1 MDETGT
7 HPVVASAGRLA
18 SALVFN
24 ADPDFRLALLK
35 RVARRLGEAE
45 GYPTFLKLL
54 VTIAESEEPAAHR
67 ALAAT
72 LAIGLRRNDLPSGQ
86 LTAWGAS
93 RMWQAGTP
101 ISGAL
106 AGQMFGS
113 SAPQRS
119 FGPIEYLTVWY
130 AQGTQRTRLG
140 EEVYA
145 HALARLVSLVNADE
159 EARTL
164 YPLKLEADMQTELE
178 GIYMRGTRERLSTF
192 AAHWKSDPTPHA
204 VAAAAVAAGGEPRQV
219 PRGWLIRDL

>member
-1 MDETGT
+1 MQGAAT
-7 HPVVASAGRLA
+7 HPVVAVAGKLA
-18 SALVFN
+18 GTLVFN
-24 ADPDFRLALLK
+24 VDPDFRLALLK
-35 RVARRLGEAE
+35 RIARRLGEVD

-54 VTIAESEEPAAHR
+54 VTIAESQEPAAHR

-72 LAIGLRRNDLPSGQ
+72 MAIGLRRNDLPSGQ

-93 RMWQAGTP
+93 RMWQAGAP

-140 EEVYA
+140 EGIYA

-178 GIYMRGTRERLSTF
+178 GIYMRGTRERLSTL
-192 AAHWKSDPTPHA
+192 AAHWKSGASPDA
-204 VAAAAVAAGGEPRQV
+204 VATAAVAAGGEPRQV
-219 PRGWLIRDL
+219 PRDWLIRDL

>member
-1 MDETGT
+1 MSAAGA

-18 SALVFN
+18 GALVFN

-35 RVARRLGEAE
+35 RVARRLGEVE

-54 VTIAESEEPAAHR
+54 VTIAESHEPGAQR

-93 RMWQAGTP
+93 RLWQAGTP

-113 SAPQRS
+113 SAPQRA
-119 FGPIEYLTVWY
+119 FGPIEYLIVWY

-140 EEVYA
+140 ADVCVQ
-145 HALARLVSLVNADE
+145 ALTRLIELVNADE

-164 YPLKLEADMQTELE
+164 YPLKLEADTQTELE
-178 GIYMRGTRERLSTF
+178 GIYMRGTRERLAVL
-192 AAHWKSDPTPHA
+192 AANWKANRAPHEI
-204 VAAAAVAAGGEPRQV
+204 AAAAVAAGGEPRQV
-219 PRGWLIRDL
+219 PRGWVVRDL